1 MALSKVKLNDTLNK
15 DQLLSSS
22 KYTIQRSTG
31 DNIDTPNYDVQKHL
45 NKLCGMLLITEDA
58 NHKFTGLI
66 GMLYAMSRLGRE
78 DTIKILKDAG
88 YHVKANGVDITTYRQ
103 DINGKEMKFEVLT
116 LSSLTSEIQV
126 NIEIESRKSYKKMLK
141 EMGEVAPEYR
151 HDSPDCGMIILCI
164 AALVITKLAAG
175 DRSGLTA
182 VIRRANNVLKNEIK
196 RYKGLIP
203 KDIANSFYEV
213 FEKYPHLIDVFVH
226 FGIAQS
232 STRGG
237 SRVEGIF
244 AGLFMNAYGAGQVM
258 LRWGVLAKSVKNIML
273 GHASVQA
280 EMEQVV
286 EVYEYAQKL
295 GGEAGF
301 YHILNNPK
309 ASLLSLTQFPHFS
322 SVVLGNAAGLG
333 IMGEYRGT
341 PRNQDLYDAAK
352 AYAEQLKENGVIN
365 YSVLDLTAEE
375 LEAIKHQLNPKD
387 NDVEL

>member
-1 MALSKVKLNDTLNK
+1 
-15 DQLLSSS
+15 
-22 KYTIQRSTG
+22 
-31 DNIDTPNYDVQKHL
+31 
-45 NKLCGMLLITEDA
+45 
-58 NHKFTGLI
+58 
-66 GMLYAMSRLGRE
+66 
-78 DTIKILKDAG
+78 
-88 YHVKANGVDITTYRQ
+88 
-103 DINGKEMKFEVLT
+103 
-116 LSSLTSEIQV
+116 
-126 NIEIESRKSYKKMLK
+126 
-141 EMGEVAPEYR
+141 
-151 HDSPDCGMIILCI
+151 
-164 AALVITKLAAG
+164 
-175 DRSGLTA
+175 
-182 VIRRANNVLKNEIK
+182 
-196 RYKGLIP
+196 
-203 KDIANSFYEV
+203 
-213 FEKYPHLIDVFVH
+213 
-226 FGIAQS
+226 
-232 STRGG
+232 
-237 SRVEGIF
+237 
-244 AGLFMNAYGAGQVM
+244 MNAYGAGQVM